1 MQHIQQFVCLIIL
14 KCLFQVSL
22 TKKNQLNFHRYYV
35 NRRLFMADMARIF
48 SNCRLYNSSGTEYVK
63 CANNLERYF
72 QTKMKEIGLWDK

>member
-1 MQHIQQFVCLIIL
+1 MKTL
-14 KCLFQVSL
+14 
-22 TKKNQLNFHRYYV
+22 FHRYYV